1 MSDRTKFNKIREII
15 KAELEEADFEWD
27 SSEGVMFCSDSNR
40 GFDLDKI
47 TDEIDRLDQ

>member
-1 MSDRTKFNKIREII
+1 MSDKTRYNKIRDLI

-27 SSEGVMFCSDSNR
+27 GELMFCRDSNR

-47 TDEIDRLDQ
+47 TDDIERLDHE